1 MKKVIATAAAPAA
14 LGPYNQAI
22 AYGDLLF
29 VSGQTARY
37 PAGVTATR
45 PESAAEQMRVA
56 LNNVMEILHAG
67 GSDAAHILKT
77 TVFLTD
83 MADFESVNAVY
94 KEFISEPF
102 PARTCITVKELPKGA
117 KAEIE
122 VIAACKK
129 A

>member
-83 MADFESVNAVY
+83 MADFESVNA
-94 KEFISEPF
+94 EPF
-102 PARTCITVKELPKGA
+102 PARTCIAVKELPKGA

>member
-102 PARTCITVKELPKGA
+102 PARTCIAVKELPKGA
-117 KAEIE
+117 KARS
-122 VIAACKK
+122 K
-129 A
+129 

>member
-14 LGPYNQAI
+14 LGPYNQAV
-22 AYGDLLF
+22 AYGELLF

-37 PAGVTATR
+37 PEGSAQAR

-56 LNNVMEILHAG
+56 LHNVMEILRAG
-67 GSDAAHILKT
+67 GSDAGHILKT

-83 MADFESVNAVY
+83 MADFEAVNAVY
-94 KEFISEPF
+94 REFIPEPF
-102 PARTCITVKELPKGA
+102 PARTCIAVKELPKGA

>member
-56 LNNVMEILHAG
+56 
-67 GSDAAHILKT
+67 
-77 TVFLTD
+77 
-83 MADFESVNAVY
+83 
-94 KEFISEPF
+94 
-102 PARTCITVKELPKGA
+102 
-117 KAEIE
+117 
-122 VIAACKK
+122 
-129 A
+129 

>member
-45 PESAAEQMRVA
+45 RR
-56 LNNVMEILHAG
+56 
-67 GSDAAHILKT
+67 
-77 TVFLTD
+77 
-83 MADFESVNAVY
+83 
-94 KEFISEPF
+94 
-102 PARTCITVKELPKGA
+102 ARRSRCA
-117 KAEIE
+117 SH
-122 VIAACKK
+122 
-129 A
+129 

>member
-94 KEFISEPF
+94 KLSLIH
-102 PARTCITVKELPKGA
+102 I
-117 KAEIE
+117 
-122 VIAACKK
+122 
-129 A
+129 

>member
-83 MADFESVNAVY
+83 MADFESVTPCTRSSSPSRFRHA
-94 KEFISEPF
+94 
-102 PARTCITVKELPKGA
+102 PASPSRSCTRAPRRRSK
-117 KAEIE
+117 
-122 VIAACKK
+122 
-129 A
+129 